1 MAVNIRNRD
10 SVTGI
15 VLFIFNLLQ
24 EYKDMSAEIEQRD
37 LIRYLESFG
46 KSESSIRMGLSRM
59 SRSKVIKKIKS
70 NSKIYYSLDKDG
82 KEYIDIWRRGLK
94 YFQLKYQKRQ
104 GNSWNFDWDCYI
116 FKGFRKT
123 NPQNSD
129 LVEIMGEIGYAEIE
143 SNVWISA
150 YKMGSELDPIFNDRE
165 ISYLNLNTQVN
176 GQIDIADFL
185 KEEFKLG
192 KLKEEY
198 TELISM
204 VKANNEQIKKKK
216 LKTEELLPLLGYT
229 GWKFYSIITKDPFLP
244 EQLLDNWVGD
254 RAVKIFIEFRKSLF
268 TEITN
273 DLFNKDHNI
282 KG

>member
-1 MAVNIRNRD
+1 
-10 SVTGI
+10 
-15 VLFIFNLLQ
+15 
-24 EYKDMSAEIEQRD
+24 MSAEIEQRD

>member
-59 SRSKVIKKIKS
+59 SRSNVIKKIKS
-70 NSKIYYSLDKDG
+70 NSKIYYNLDKDG

>member
-59 SRSKVIKKIKS
+59 SRSNVIKKIKS
-70 NSKIYYSLDKDG
+70 NSKIYYNLDKDG

-123 NPQNSD
+123 NPQRSD